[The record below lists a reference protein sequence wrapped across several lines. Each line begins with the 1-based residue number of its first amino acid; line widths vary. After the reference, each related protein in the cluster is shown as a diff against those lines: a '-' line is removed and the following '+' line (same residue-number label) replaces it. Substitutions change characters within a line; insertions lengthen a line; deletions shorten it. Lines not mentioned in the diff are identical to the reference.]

1 MHTPASLRSQLIK
14 LPHRVS
20 LAAFFSSLTLS
31 TRRLQGVC
39 ILAPSFGEVFSPGF
53 FDEPIWADHL
63 FRCFIRKMAKQP
75 SLAFSVLVACAS
87 TVHVGIL
94 AWRAYYKKSYDLW
107 PVFLSCILFI
117 INLLLV
123 GFSVVRTNIA
133 LEILLSLASGIL
145 ILYQVCFLPF

>member
-1 MHTPASLRSQLIK
+1 MYTPASLRSQLIK

-20 LAAFFSSLTLS
+20 LAAFFSSLTLPRAACRVS
-31 TRRLQGVC
+31 ASSRPALVKFSLQ
-39 ILAPSFGEVFSPGF
+39 
-53 FDEPIWADHL
+53 DEPIWADHL
-63 FRCFIRKMAKQP
+63 LRCFIRKMAKEP

-87 TVHVGIL
+87 AVHVGIL
-94 AWRAYYKKSYDLW
+94 TWRAYHKKKYDLW
-107 PVFLSCILFI
+107 PVVLSCILFF

-123 GFSVVRTNIA
+123 VFSILRTDIA